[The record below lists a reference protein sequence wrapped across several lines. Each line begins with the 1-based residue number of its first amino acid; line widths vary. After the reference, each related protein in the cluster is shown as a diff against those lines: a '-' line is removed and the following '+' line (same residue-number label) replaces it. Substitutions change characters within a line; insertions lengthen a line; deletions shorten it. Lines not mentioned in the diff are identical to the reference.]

1 MTPET
6 DSGLEDASRAP
17 GEDLSLGKR
26 LLFSGIVL
34 ALFLGLGEGL
44 LALAGIEPRIR
55 GEDPY
60 VGFAGQVP
68 LFLEAR
74 DENGTGVF
82 ETAANKRRF
91 FNEQRFAAEKPVG
104 GRRLFCVGGS
114 TTYGRPYFDAT
125 SFCGWLRELLPAAD
139 PSGPWEVVNAGGISY
154 ASYRVAA
161 LLEELARH
169 RPDFVVIYTGHN
181 EFLEERTYASVRD
194 ANPLLLRLGAWL
206 RRSRIDAALR
216 GLLARARRAGGEE
229 VRPLLAGEVST
240 ILDRSVGPDAY
251 RRDDALRERVLEHY
265 RFNLERIVELTR
277 GAGAEPLLVV
287 PASNLRDCRP
297 FKSQHSAGLDPAAQA
312 RWRAAVERGRT
323 RLAEGDAAGARQA
336 FSEAVGL
343 DPRRAD
349 AHYGLAGSLLALGQ
363 ADAAARSFR
372 RARDEDVC
380 PLRALTPM
388 RSIVL
393 EVAAEWEVPLVDFE
407 AMLER
412 RVQASLGHP
421 VPGED
426 WFLDHVHPTI
436 EGHRRLALAIVDAML
451 AEGWVDAAPGW
462 GDAEVKRVTAAVLAG
477 IDPQQHG
484 LALRNLAKVL
494 SWAGK
499 SEEAARIARRAL
511 GRLGDDAECHF
522 ILGAYAGER
531 ARWEEAIEH
540 YRQAL
545 VLEPDYTKARN
556 NLGAALARTGRPE
569 EAIVEYER
577 VLAKTPGHGNA
588 RYNLANAYLRTG
600 RLEKAIAHY
609 REVLRADPDDADAHF
624 NLARTYLRRGDR
636 TEAER
641 HLVAV
646 LDLEPDDAGARE
658 ELARVR
664 AVAKSPPEAG
674 GASALP

>member
-1 MTPET
+1 
-6 DSGLEDASRAP
+6 
-17 GEDLSLGKR
+17 
-26 LLFSGIVL
+26 
-34 ALFLGLGEGL
+34 
-44 LALAGIEPRIR
+44 
-55 GEDPY
+55 
-60 VGFAGQVP
+60 VP
-68 LFLEAR
+68 LFVATR
-74 DENGTGVF
+74 DESGASIY

-91 FNEQRFAAEKPVG
+91 FNEQRFAADKPEA

-139 PSGPWEVVNAGGISY
+139 VSAPWEVVNAGGISY

-161 LLEELARH
+161 LMEELTVH
-169 RPDFVVIYTGHN
+169 RN
-181 EFLEERTYASVRD
+181 EFLEERTYAAVRD
-194 ANPLLLRLGAWL
+194 ANPVLVRVGAWL

-216 GLLARARRAGGEE
+216 GLLARVRRVDGGGDGG
-229 VRPLLAGEVST
+229 RPVLAGEVST

-251 RRDDALRERVLEHY
+251 RRDDGLRERVLEHY
-265 RFNLERIVELTR
+265 RFNLERIVELAR
-277 GAGAEPLLVV
+277 NGGARPILVV

-297 FKSQHSAGLDPAAQA
+297 FRSQHSDGLDAAAQA
-312 RWRAAVERGRT
+312 RAQETLERGRM
-323 RLAEGDAAGARQA
+323 RLASGDAAGARGA
-336 FSEAVGL
+336 FAEAVAL

-349 AHYGLAGSLLALGQ
+349 AHYGLGESLLALGE
-363 ADAAARSFR
+363 AEAAAQSFR

-388 RSIVL
+388 RSILL
-393 EVAAEWEVPLVDFE
+393 EVAEERDVPLVDFE

-412 RVQASLGHP
+412 HVRASSGHP

-451 AEGWVDAAPGW
+451 AEGWIDAAPGW
-462 GDAEVKRVTAAVLAG
+462 GETRIERVTAAVLAG

-499 SEEAARIARRAL
+499 SEEAARVAQRAL
-511 GRLGDDAECHF
+511 ARLGEDAECHF

-540 YRQAL
+540 YGQAL
-545 VLEPDYTKARN
+545 ALEPDYTKARN
-556 NLGAALARTGRPE
+556 NLGAALARTGRAE
-569 EAIVEYER
+569 EAIVEYEI
-577 VLAKTPGHGNA
+577 VLESAPGHANA
-588 RYNLANAYLRTG
+588 RFNLANAYLRTG
-600 RLEKAIAHY
+600 RLEPAIAHY
-609 REVLRADPDDADAHF
+609 REVLASDPDDADAHF
-624 NLARTYLRRGDR
+624 NLASAYARRGDR
-636 TEAER
+636 AEAER
-641 HLVAV
+641 HLLAV
-646 LDLEPDDAGARE
+646 VELEPSDTGARE

-664 AVAKSPPEAG
+664 AGPSHRADG
-674 GASALP
+674 G